1 MRVIFG
7 IGNPGKKYFNT
18 KHNIGFHILDKL
30 AEKHKLEFKSANK
43 DYYLTGS
50 KLDASRFLLVKPVT
64 YVNLSGLA
72 AKDILG
78 QTQTNIEEL
87 LVITD
92 DLNLELGKIRIRKSG
107 GDGGHNGINSIIY
120 HLEDDKFPRLRFGI
134 GNKFKKGEMAD
145 FVLSKFTDQEL
156 NSIQDDI
163 DFAVELV
170 EEFIIG
176 GIQRSLNYF
185 SKESS
190 KRANKKLTEGA
201 KE

>member
-1 MRVIFG
+1 MRIVFG
-7 IGNPGKKYFNT
+7 IGNPGSKYNNT
-18 KHNIGFHILDKL
+18 KHNIGFQILDKF
-30 AEKHKLEFKSANK
+30 AEKHELRFRAANK
-43 DYYLTGS
+43 DYYITGS
-50 KLDASRFLLVKPVT
+50 EFHASRFLLVKPVT

-72 AKDILG
+72 AKDVLEKNDVPVG
-78 QTQTNIEEL
+78 EF

-92 DLNLELGKIRIRKSG
+92 DLNLEPGKIRLRKSG

-134 GNKFKKGEMAD
+134 GNEFEKGDMAD
-145 FVLSKFTDQEL
+145 FVLSKFNKEEL

-163 DFAVELV
+163 DFAVNLI
-170 EEFIIG
+170 EEFICG
-176 GIQRSLNYF
+176 GIQKTLDYF

-190 KRANKKLTEGA
+190 KRANNKLTEGA